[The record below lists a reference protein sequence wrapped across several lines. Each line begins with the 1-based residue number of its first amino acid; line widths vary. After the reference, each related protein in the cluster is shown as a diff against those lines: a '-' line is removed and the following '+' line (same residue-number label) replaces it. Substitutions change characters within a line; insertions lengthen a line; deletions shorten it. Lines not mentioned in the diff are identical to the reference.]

1 VANSFV
7 FDPNRCTGCAACRL
21 ACTIE
26 NDLLPGQSWRRI
38 ETFNE
43 RHRPDLPLYHLS
55 LACNHC
61 EQAACMHA
69 CPALAYSRDPTTGA
83 VLLDEDKCIGCKY
96 CSWACPFD
104 APLFDTDQGVMTKC
118 TFCNERI
125 KDGLQP
131 ACVALCPTGAL
142 GFDDLDAA
150 RTVQH
155 VDAFPR
161 TGLGPRVRIEPI
173 RDERQIPSMHA
184 TGASVAFAE
193 APPERGSGI
202 SLRSEW
208 SLMAFTLLAST
219 LVAVVATAAT
229 TSSPIDARAFAVAAA
244 VTMGLASAHL
254 GRKSRAWRAVL
265 NLRRSWLSREIVSLS
280 VFFGA
285 ATAWL
290 AIAPGDG
297 RAGIATALV
306 GFLGLFCADQVYGV
320 LRRSGPGHRHSA
332 SVLWTGF
339 FLTGIFSGAGWLAVA
354 VGFGR
359 LGLYCLR
366 KLQFR
371 QSNRPTSPTLGIF
384 RVTLGF
390 LVPLG
395 LWVFALPDA
404 RPLIIACVL
413 AGEAIDR
420 AEYYLELERETPR
433 RRMADIL
440 LRLAPGSSWT
450 GL

>member
-1 VANSFV
+1 MANSFV

-26 NDLLPGQSWRRI
+26 NDLIPGQSWRRI

-69 CPALAYSRDPTTGA
+69 CPALAYSRDPATGA
-83 VLLDEDKCIGCKY
+83 VLLDGDKCIGCKY

-104 APLFDTDQGVMTKC
+104 APLFDADQGVMTKC
-118 TFCNERI
+118 TFCHERLQ
-125 KDGLQP
+125 DGLQP

-142 GFDDLDAA
+142 GFDDLDEA

-173 RDERQIPSMHA
+173 RDERQIPAMHA
-184 TGASVAFAE
+184 TAAGAAFAE
-193 APPERGSGI
+193 APPEGGSGI

-208 SLMAFTLLAST
+208 SLLAFTVLAST

-229 TSSPIDARAFAVAAA
+229 ASTPIDARAFAVAAA

-290 AIAPGDG
+290 ALAPGDG
-297 RAGIATALV
+297 RAGIAIALV

-320 LRRSGPGHRHSA
+320 LGRSGSGYRHSA
-332 SVLWTGF
+332 SLLWTGF
-339 FLTGIFSGAGWLAVA
+339 FLTGIFSGAGWLAA
-354 VGFGR
+354 TVGFGK
-359 LGLYCLR
+359 LGFYCLR
-366 KLQFR
+366 KLQFH
-371 QSNRPTSPTLGIF
+371 QLGRPARSTLGF
-384 RVTLGF
+384 LRVVLGF

-395 LWVFALPDA
+395 LWVIDLPDP

-433 RRMADIL
+433 RRMANIL
-440 LRLAPGSSWT
+440 LRLAPGSP
-450 GL
+450 